1 MKTSSMTT
9 SSGKTA
15 GQQTGRQQAPPN
27 IEAQVGRSK
36 RAFAIVLALGLS
48 SAGLY
53 LLLFLFSDTL
63 VALSAETRK
72 GKWFYALV
80 PLLIA
85 LVFSFVHGAFTGRF
99 WDFLGLKAK
108 K

>member
-1 MKTSSMTT
+1 MKISSMTT

-15 GQQTGRQQAPPN
+15 GQQTGRQQVPPK
-27 IEAQVGRSK
+27 EAQVGRSK